1 MRLSKCRI
9 WIALA
14 TVALLLAVIGV
25 PASADGIRAQRERAE
40 ASMLV
45 TGEIW
50 VTPTG
55 HVGGFTLDK
64 PDELPAPVKSLVA
77 KAIQQWRFEPVRLDG
92 RAVNAKARMNLRV
105 VARRSTTE
113 KDSATIR
120 IGSTYFGDMKSA
132 QGIEMHARRT
142 PVYPQMAINARAGG
156 MVYVLA
162 ELAPDGTVKRLAVEQ
177 VNLTSAGPERV
188 VKRIREALGKAS
200 IEAVKDWTF
209 SSATSRPDQFVRVPL
224 NFQINDT
231 HHSTRRYGKWEG
243 YIPGPRE
250 LVPWATEAQLANGVD
265 ALPAGSAA
273 SAKQALTLLDKSS

>member
-1 MRLSKCRI
+1 
-9 WIALA
+9 
-14 TVALLLAVIGV
+14 
-25 PASADGIRAQRERAE
+25 
-40 ASMLV
+40 MLV
-45 TGEIW
+45 TGELW

-77 KAIQQWRFEPVRLDG
+77 KAVPQWRFEPVRVDG

-120 IGSTYFGDMKSA
+120 IGSTYFGDMKAA
-132 QGIEMHARRT
+132 QGIEMHARRK
-142 PVYPQMAINARAGG
+142 PVYPQMAIDARAGG
-156 MVYVLA
+156 TVYVLA

-188 VKRIREALGKAS
+188 VKRIREALAKAS

-209 SSATSRPDQFVRVPL
+209 SSATSKPDQFVRVPL
-224 NFQINDT
+224 NFQINDN
-231 HHSTRRYGKWEG
+231 HHSTRVYGKWEG

-250 LVPWATEAQLANGVD
+250 LVPWATEAQLATGVD

-273 SAKQALTLLDKSS
+273 SAKQALTLRTPLGQSS